1 MDIFRFYGIFPSD
14 KLLKIAGGP
23 TGTRGGVGGLEG
35 GGVFQ
40 DRHLHAGELYGAG
53 YPTRVTSIFSMGAT
67 LIGMSSST
75 TWELSRPKSSM
86 ALNPIDFKKR

>member
-14 KLLKIAGGP
+14 KLLKIKGGRQMPGEVLGACRAGG
-23 TGTRGGVGGLEG
+23 L
-35 GGVFQ
+35 FW
-40 DRHLHAGELYGAG
+40 DRHLHAGKLYGAG

-75 TWELSRPKSSM
+75 TWELSRPKSSI